1 MTVNLEQFGRRIGLW
16 AVTWAPR
23 IFVSLM
29 VFPILYG
36 ILALL
41 GYDNR
46 GAAMWS
52 AVVLGLIGLIVSF
65 VLILKYLNKSPQ
77 SVDYRT
83 IELIELLE
91 KRLTSLETPSETLL
105 AIADPED
112 REPKPKVEVPNL
124 AFDTCPGVDAA
135 TERSLSGTEWLTL
148 TKTFDE
154 TRSRLL
160 NEMSNLSRRS
170 NLNLA
175 VGTMTTLLAGIGL
188 IYIVLF
194 QSLNFLGGGIPPTI
208 SDAALPW
215 VVVSH
220 YLPRLAVIVF
230 AEIFAY
236 FFLRLYKASLPDLKY
251 YQNEITNVEMR
262 LAALKAAI
270 LFRQNDSL
278 AAVIESLSKT
288 ERNFTLK
295 AGETTA
301 DIEKLKQESID
312 PNGLASGIV
321 ALLKAKL

>member
-1 MTVNLEQFGRRIGLW
+1 MAVNLEQFGRRLGEW

-29 VFPILYG
+29 VFPIVYG

-46 GAAMWS
+46 QAAMWS
-52 AVVLGLIGLIVSF
+52 AVVLGLIGLIGSF
-65 VLILKYLNKSPQ
+65 FRILKYLNTS
-77 SVDYRT
+77 SRSGDYRT
-83 IELIELLE
+83 IELIEMFD
-91 KRLTSLETPSETLL
+91 KRLARLETSSAVLPETV
-105 AIADPED
+105 D
-112 REPKPKVEVPNL
+112 RESKIEVDIMDSPVDTVSNL
-124 AFDTCPGVDAA
+124 DTATIGGV
-135 TERSLSGTEWLTL
+135 LSATEWLTL

-160 NEMSNLSRRS
+160 NEMSNLSRRA

-175 VGTMTTLLAGIGL
+175 FGTMTTLLAGIGL
-188 IYIVLF
+188 IYFVLF
-194 QSLNFLGGGIPPTI
+194 QSLSFLGGGVTTGNI
-208 SDAALPW
+208 SEIALPW
-215 VVVSH
+215 IVVSH

-236 FFLRLYKASLPDLKY
+236 FFLRLYKTSLPDLKY

-270 LFRQNDSL
+270 LLKQNESL
-278 AAVIESLSKT
+278 ASVIENLSKT
-288 ERNFTLK
+288 ERNFALK
-295 AGETTA
+295 AGETTV

-312 PNGLASGIV
+312 PSGLVSGIV
-321 ALLKAKL
+321 ALLKAK